1 MIGLIFQLLIFA
13 ISLVVLASA
22 SHFAIKSIESLI
34 ALTGLS
40 EASTGFVILA
50 VMTSTPEIIVA
61 LFSVLQGTPGISVGD
76 ILGSNVF
83 NVGAVLGILGMLGY
97 LKTCCTDLL
106 VELTD
111 ILFITSL
118 IPLLLV
124 IFNYPP
130 MRGFLAFTPIIGLV
144 LLGTFS
150 INTYLMVKK
159 RTPMVKVNT
168 STVARKEGK
177 KRPLAMFVL
186 SFAGVMIAA
195 RLVVSSGLNI
205 ALLLA
210 APPILI
216 GAKVVSIGTSLPELT
231 LDLTAVRRGRVQ
243 LAIGDIIGSNLTNL
257 TLVLGLVLLTSP
269 FAVNMTIFTEVLP
282 FLLITT
288 IIFWRFLTRGGVS
301 QIGGII
307 LMMIYIL
314 FQAVI

>member
-1 MIGLIFQLLIFA
+1 MIELVVPLFIFA
-13 ISLVVLASA
+13 ISLVVLALA
-22 SHFAIKSIESLI
+22 SHFTIISIEKLI
-34 ALTGLS
+34 ELTGLS
-40 EASTGFVILA
+40 EASAGFVILA

-61 LFSVLQGTPGISVGD
+61 LFSVLQGEPGISIGD

-83 NVGAVLGILGMLGY
+83 NVGAVLGILGMLGF

-111 ILFITSL
+111 ILFLTSL

-124 IFNYPP
+124 IFKV
-130 MRGFLAFTPIIGLV
+130 ASPIVGII

-150 INTYLMVKK
+150 ISVYFMAKR
-159 RTPMVKVNT
+159 RTPIVKANNSAIVRKKNRKKV
-168 STVARKEGK
+168 VAM
-177 KRPLAMFVL
+177 LFL
-186 SFAGVMIAA
+186 SFACVVIAA
-195 RLVVSSGLNI
+195 SLVVSSGLDI
-205 ALLLA
+205 AVILG

-269 FAVNMTIFTEVLP
+269 FAVNMTIFTEILP

-288 IIFWRFLTRGGVS
+288 IVFWRFLTRGGVS
-301 QIGGII
+301 QVGGII
-307 LMMIYIL
+307 LIMIYIL

>member
-1 MIGLIFQLLIFA
+1 MIDLIVQLLVFA

-22 SHFAIKSIESLI
+22 SHFTIKSIEKLI
-34 ALTGLS
+34 EFTGLS
-40 EASTGFVILA
+40 EASAGFVILA

-61 LFSVLQGTPGISVGD
+61 LFSILQGTPGISIGD

-106 VELTD
+106 LELTD

-130 MRGFLAFTPIIGLV
+130 MRSFIAITPIIGVILLV
-144 LLGTFS
+144 TFS
-150 INTYLMVKK
+150 VNTYLMAKK
-159 RTPMVKVNT
+159 RTPIIKANKSAMIGKESRKRV
-168 STVARKEGK
+168 VAM
-177 KRPLAMFVL
+177 LIL
-186 SFAGVMIAA
+186 SVAGVIIAA

-205 ALLLA
+205 AVILA
-210 APPILI
+210 VPPILI

-231 LDLTAVRRGRVQ
+231 LDFTAVRRGRVQ

-269 FAVNMTIFTEVLP
+269 FAVDMTIFTEILP

-288 IIFWRFLTRGGVS
+288 IVFWRFLTRGGVS
-301 QIGGII
+301 QVGGII
-307 LMMIYIL
+307 LIMTYIL